1 MKNSKARRAQA
12 VENYKKAHAQFVSD
26 KTGKTWR
33 QCLEEAGCDHKYP
46 FMDLS
51 KFSKRTDID
60 LAISDLIGFCGRL
73 SWQSG
78 NAPYMEAVVEVM
90 TETKVD
96 IHNIENF
103 TDLELVQEVQKRGIC
118 QDEEGE
124 WFKLEINKIP
134 IPSEF

>member
-1 MKNSKARRAQA
+1 MKNSKARRDQA
-12 VENYKKAHAQFVSD
+12 VANYKKAIAQFTSE
-26 KTGKTWR
+26 KNGKTWR
-33 QCLEEAGCDHKYP
+33 QCLEDAGCDHKYP

-90 TETKVD
+90 TETRVD
-96 IHNIENF
+96 VHNIEAF
-103 TDLELVQEVQKRGIC
+103 SDIELCKEFNKRGIHEN
-118 QDEEGE
+118 EEGE
-124 WFKLEINKIP
+124 FVKIVITEVP
-134 IPSEF
+134 IEGVF

>member
-1 MKNSKARRAQA
+1 
-12 VENYKKAHAQFVSD
+12 
-26 KTGKTWR
+26 
-33 QCLEEAGCDHKYP
+33 
-46 FMDLS
+46 MDLS